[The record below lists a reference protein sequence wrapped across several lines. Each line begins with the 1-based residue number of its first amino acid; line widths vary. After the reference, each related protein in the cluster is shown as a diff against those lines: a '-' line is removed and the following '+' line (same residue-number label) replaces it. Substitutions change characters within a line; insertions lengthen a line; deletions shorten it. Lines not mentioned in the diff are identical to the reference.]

1 MPTNYKVIGQS
12 APSAASNT
20 TLYTVP
26 SSTQAVISTVIV
38 CNTSSSADAFSI
50 AVRPAGETLAN
61 KHYIF
66 NGEPIGGNSSFIA
79 TVGMTLATTD
89 VVTVFSSNGTSSFN
103 AYGSE
108 LS

>member
-1 MPTNYKVIGQS
+1 MPTNYKVLGQS
-12 APSAASNT
+12 APSAATNT

-26 SSTQAVISTVIV
+26 SSTQAVVSTVVV
-38 CNTSSSADAFSI
+38 CNTSSNSDAFNI
-50 AVRPAGETLAN
+50 AVRPAGASIAN
-61 KHYIF
+61 QHYIF

-89 VVTVFSSNGTSSFN
+89 VITVFSSNGTSSFN